1 MVSFSKRLL
10 YLILSKI
17 NNYTE
22 NQIKK
27 KQTSIN
33 IPNAVTYITYFV
45 LWVRVLRWNWLIY
58 NRKLKRD
65 QNIFLL
71 NSSSKSIDI
80 GISLSYI

>member
-27 KQTSIN
+27 KQTCIN

-65 QNIFLL
+65 QNISLL